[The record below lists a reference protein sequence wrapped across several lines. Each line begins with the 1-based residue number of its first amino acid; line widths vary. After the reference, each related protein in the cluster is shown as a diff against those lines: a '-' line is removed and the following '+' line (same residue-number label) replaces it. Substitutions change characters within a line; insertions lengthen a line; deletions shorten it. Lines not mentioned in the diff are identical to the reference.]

1 MITIVHWFL
10 VLTLFCNV
18 NVAMKENGLE
28 KTILEAQKLTMTC
41 ITAYTKGWHIYILNL
56 LYHNLIQYKKLF
68 ENHIYFDLHRLVLII
83 YG

>member
-1 MITIVHWFL
+1 MRQSSSVDDDDHDDYHSTWFL

-56 LYHNLIQYKKLF
+56 LYHNLIQYK
-68 ENHIYFDLHRLVLII
+68 
-83 YG
+83 